1 MSRSAVAVLLLA
13 VVGPAAAQQPPPAVP
28 GSGPAEPALPG
39 RAVRG
44 LPAQPPLTVPAQPQ
58 NFVVPQGGLVIQGGG
73 PRGAGASAP
82 KLVVARVNEGA
93 LVWSSTEVV
102 PMNRQIDIPVNENGQ
117 QVIRK
122 AMTTSMQPQTREN
135 SIPLDGL
142 KARDAAG
149 KRIQPLALEIRLGKG
164 AGVVIHTGPIAD
176 EIKAMF
182 KSDAVF
188 VEVPGGVGGF
198 AQPAF
203 AAPGGF
209 IDGGT
214 TFEFVRPAP
223 VPSGAPPQPG
233 LRVFP
238 APATTPAPTPA
249 PPAARPAPLPPADLP
264 AAPRP

>member
-1 MSRSAVAVLLLA
+1 MSRSAAAVLLLA

-28 GSGPAEPALPG
+28 GSGPAQPVPPG
-39 RAVRG
+39 RVVPTV
-44 LPAQPPLTVPAQPQ
+44 PAQPPLAVPAQPQ
-58 NFVVPQGGLVIQGGG
+58 NFVVPQGGLVIQGGS
-73 PRGAGASAP
+73 RGAGASAP

-102 PMNRQIDIPVNENGQ
+102 PVNRQIDIPVNENGQ

-122 AMTTSMQPQTREN
+122 AMTTSMQQQTREN

-164 AGVVIHTGPIAD
+164 AGVVLHTGPIAD

-209 IDGGT
+209 VDGVT
-214 TFEFVRPAP
+214 SEFARPAP
-223 VPSGAPPQPG
+223 VPGGAPPQPG

-238 APATTPAPTPA
+238 APAAPTPA
-249 PPAARPAPLPPADLP
+249 PPATRPAPPPPADLLP
-264 AAPRP
+264 APRP